1 MANEGP
7 SRIREIPPEQLSAPQ
22 KAAIEAVIGGRGRIP
37 GPYKI
42 WLHSPIL
49 MQRLERLG
57 TFLVNESSLKPREQ
71 ELAILCIAA
80 HWHGNFVFTVH
91 SRVAREQGVPESVIE
106 DIRTGRMPKLTD
118 QREGAVVEIALSVGF
133 QTQAHFTTVFKRFT
147 GETPHRWRS
156 AQQMRVG
163 DGSRPRLV
171 GAGYRSAARP
181 SCESTILL

>member
-7 SRIREIPPEQLSAPQ
+7 SRIREIPPEQLTAPQ

-57 TFLVNESSLKPREQ
+57 TFLVKESSLTPREQ
-71 ELAILCIAA
+71 ELAILCIAR

-91 SRVAREQGVPESVIE
+91 SRIAREQGFADSVIA
-106 DIRTGRMPKLTD
+106 DIQAGRVPNLSD
-118 QREGAVVEIALSVGF
+118 RREASVVEIALTAPDADPASDAIFARAVTALGEEGL
-133 QTQAHFTTVFKRFT
+133 ADLLVYLGYYSTVAIAMKL
-147 GETPHRWRS
+147 HRVPVPQR
-156 AQQMRVG
+156 
-163 DGSRPRLV
+163 
-171 GAGYRSAARP
+171 
-181 SCESTILL
+181 

>member
-7 SRIREIPPEQLSAPQ
+7 SRIREIAPEQLTAPQ

-71 ELAILCIAA
+71 ELAILCIAR

-91 SRVAREQGVPESVIE
+91 SRVAREQGVPDSVIE
-106 DIRTGRMPKLTD
+106 EIRAGRMPNLGD
-118 QREGAVVEIALSVGF
+118 PREAAVIEIALTAPDADPASDAVFARAVAALGEEGL
-133 QTQAHFTTVFKRFT
+133 ADLLVYLGYYSTVAIAMKL
-147 GETPHRWRS
+147 HRVPVPQR
-156 AQQMRVG
+156 
-163 DGSRPRLV
+163 
-171 GAGYRSAARP
+171 
-181 SCESTILL
+181 